1 MESNM
6 NSTVVDAPANPNASL
21 SERVRS
27 LRLPEN
33 GGGGQGGSSWLPWV
47 LCLVLLLVA
56 GFFAMEALSPISDDM
71 LKKLA
76 EERKLDILPSAPGN
90 TPQGGVANPAGGKP
104 SSAPQGEVTLESK
117 GYILPIRQ
125 IQVSPQVGGKVID
138 LFIEEGAWVQEGQ
151 ILAKLET
158 DEYQFDYDRIA
169 AQARSAES
177 RWKALWKYR
186 EDEVNQAKAELDDSR
201 AQRDQWLQKY
211 KRSVALKDS
220 RALSPEEFENIESNF
235 RSQEARLLK
244 LQLTYDL
251 LRKGPRDENIAAAK
265 SEWEQFSAEAG
276 KAKWRLDYTTIRA
289 PVSGIILSK
298 KAEKGN
304 MVNPSAFSNGL
315 AASLCDMA
323 NLYEL
328 EIDLSIAERDISKV
342 KAFQECRI
350 RAEAYMDRDYQGYV
364 SRVMPAADRAKGS
377 IPVRVRV
384 FVPRF
389 GDKTIEKQGE
399 YLRPEMGAY
408 VTFFN
413 RQIDESKIRDYDL
426 RVQKLQNEIK
436 ASGSTTG
443 Q

>member
-1 MESNM
+1 M
-6 NSTVVDAPANPNASL
+6 NSTVVDAPASANPSL

-27 LRLPEN
+27 LRLPDQQ
-33 GGGGQGGSSWLPWV
+33 GGGRGGSSWLPWI
-47 LCLVLLLVA
+47 LCLVLALVA
-56 GFFAMEALSPISDDM
+56 GFLAMEALSPISDDM

-76 EERKLDILPSAPGN
+76 EERKLDILPSQPGN
-90 TPQGGVANPAGGKP
+90 TPQGGGGRRV
-104 SSAPQGEVTLESK
+104 SAPQGEVTLESK

-125 IQVSPQVGGKVID
+125 IQVSPQVGGKVIE

-158 DEYQFDYDRIA
+158 DEYQFDYDRVA
-169 AQARSAES
+169 AQARSAQS
-177 RWKALWKYR
+177 RWHALWKYR

-201 AQRDQWLQKY
+201 AQRDQSLQKY

-220 RALSPEEFENIESNF
+220 RALSPEEFENIETSF
-235 RSQEARLLK
+235 RSQEAKLLRQ
-244 LQLTYDL
+244 QLTYDL
-251 LRKGPRDENIAAAK
+251 LRKGPRDENIASAK
-265 SEWEQFSAEAG
+265 AEWDQYNAEAG

-304 MVNPSAFSNGL
+304 MVNPSAFSNGV

-342 KAFQECRI
+342 KAFQECRV

-389 GDKTIEKQGE
+389 TDKTLEKQGE

-413 RQIDESKIRDYDL
+413 RPIDQGKIRDYDE
-426 RVQKLQNEIK
+426 RVQKLQTEIK
-436 ASGSTTG
+436 SSGSSG